1 MTKKERRETLKKKLA
16 EFPLGLFTVRELEWL
31 IRLLEASSKCT
42 AKDIARLELKF
53 KALTEN
59 TQKWKKIIKE
69 LEKKWVI
76 KKGAQTNW

>member
-1 MTKKERRETLKKKLA
+1 MTKKERRDVLKRKLA
-16 EFPLGLFTVRELEWL
+16 GFPLGLFTVQELEWL
-31 IRLLEASSKCT
+31 IRLLLLESRCT

-76 KKGAQTNW
+76 KKGAQTNV